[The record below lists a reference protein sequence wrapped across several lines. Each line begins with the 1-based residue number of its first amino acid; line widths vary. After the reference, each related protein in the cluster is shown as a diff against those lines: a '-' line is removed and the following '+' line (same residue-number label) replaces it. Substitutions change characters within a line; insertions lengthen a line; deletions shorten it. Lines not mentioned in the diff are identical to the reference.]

1 MKTKGLNVISRRDH
15 TVVVYKNSMIVYG
28 GIFEN
33 GRFSNEM
40 LNYSFINN
48 EWTSLNFKNNLD
60 PFI

>member
-15 TVVVYKNSMIVYG
+15 TAVVYENSMIVYG

-48 EWTSLNFKNNLD
+48 EWTSLNFKSNLD